1 MKPRRQKLILEQVD
15 KKITPFYALKHIN
28 EPENGWINATRQA
41 LNISLKQLG
50 RKMNITPQAV
60 RALENRE
67 KAGTISLR
75 SLRAAALAMEMKLVY
90 GPAPEDGSLEKLVD
104 RKAGEMAKTIVNR
117 TSQSMLLE
125 NQENSKERILKAY
138 EEKKNELKNEIPKF
152 LWD

>member
-1 MKPRRQKLILEQVD
+1 MKARKQTLILEQVD
-15 KKITPFYALKHIN
+15 KKILPFKSLIHIN
-28 EPENGWINATRQA
+28 VPENGWINATRQA

-50 RKMNITPQAV
+50 RKMDMTPQAV
-60 RALENRE
+60 RALEKRE

-90 GPAPEDGSLEKLVD
+90 GPAPEDGSLEKLVV

-125 NQENSKERILKAY
+125 DQENSKERILKAY